1 MLIAEELLLQAT
13 LPDGRV
19 APRASSGLDLGLA
32 GALLSELAL
41 LERVT
46 LTPNGRLM
54 TQSRA
59 PIGQPRLDGALEF
72 FYRHEGKK
80 PSKVLGKLAKG
91 LRQQLY
97 SDLAVTGLVRPQEA
111 RRLGIFPTTHWV
123 PDLHGRRQ
131 QTREAVAQVLL
142 GTAAPDA
149 RTGSITSLLLAIGAI
164 PSLFSGLGGL
174 SGRELTRRAK
184 VISQGNWAGA
194 AVSKAVAEV
203 QAAVNAAIIGA
214 VVASTASAG
223 ASGS

>member
-19 APRASSGLDLGLA
+19 TSPASSGLDLGLA

-46 LTPNGRLM
+46 LTPNGRLL

-59 PIGQPRLDGALEF
+59 PIGQPTLDAALAVF
-72 FYRHEGKK
+72 DQHQGKK
-80 PSKVLGKLAKG
+80 PSKVLGKVAKG

-97 SDLAVTGLVRPQEA
+97 SGLAAAGEVRPQEA
-111 RRLGIFPTTHWV
+111 KRFGIFPTTHWV
-123 PDLHGRRQ
+123 PDPHGRRE
-131 QTREAVAQVLL
+131 QTRDAVAQVLL
-142 GTAAPDA
+142 GTAAADA
-149 RTGSITSLLLAIGAI
+149 RSGSITSLLLAIGAI
-164 PSLFSGLGGL
+164 PSLFEGLGAL

-184 VISQGNWAGA
+184 VISEGNWAGA

-223 ASGS
+223 ASSS